1 MADVVTMKL
10 DFRKLPED
18 PNMFEFTVTSPMLRC
33 QFRVPREVI
42 NKLRVDMEQA
52 LLN

>member
-1 MADVVTMKL
+1 MADVVKMEL
-10 DFRKLPED
+10 NFRKVPED
-18 PNMFEFTVTSPMLRC
+18 GNLFEFTISTPLLRC

-42 NKLRVDMEQA
+42 NKLRVDMERA

>member
-1 MADVVTMKL
+1 MADGFQMQLNFGKVPDNKDL
-10 DFRKLPED
+10 
-18 PNMFEFTVTSPMLRC
+18 FEFTVTSPLLRC

-52 LLN
+52 LLS

>member
-1 MADVVTMKL
+1 MSDISTMQL
-10 DFRKLPED
+10 NFRKVPED
-18 PNMFEFTVTSPMLRC
+18 PNLFEFTITSAMLRC

-42 NKLRVDMEQA
+42 NKLRVDLERA